1 MLVKDVGE
9 FHLIELLA
17 EKLRTHP
24 VHARKERGFSLRVP
38 IGDDAAAWDETGG
51 TRVLTTDTLVEGVH
65 FRLEHTSW
73 ADLGWKAMAVNLSDL
88 AAMGCR
94 PVYSVVTLG
103 LTGQLPVDGIIEMYR
118 GMMEAAGVYGGAVV
132 GGDVVRAKELLV
144 TVAMYGAALTD
155 GGLTAERP
163 LLTRGAAQP
172 GQQIAVTG
180 TLGCAAGGLRMLE
193 RGMTFDQATSAHL
206 KAAHNRPAPRIAEG
220 TELVRRGVTTAMD
233 ISDGM
238 LGDLGKLC
246 EASGVGAVVR
256 SDLVPVDEHLRH
268 AFADDW
274 LLLAVSG
281 GEDYELLFAAPGNV
295 LDDVAQGL
303 EVPVTVIGETVA
315 EPRRVSLVDSRGQ
328 PVQVGASGWD
338 HFPASS

>member
-1 MLVKDVGE
+1 
-9 FHLIELLA
+9 
-17 EKLRTHP
+17 
-24 VHARKERGFSLRVP
+24 
-38 IGDDAAAWDETGG
+38 
-51 TRVLTTDTLVEGVH
+51 
-65 FRLEHTSW
+65 
-73 ADLGWKAMAVNLSDL
+73 
-88 AAMGCR
+88 
-94 PVYSVVTLG
+94 
-103 LTGQLPVDGIIEMYR
+103 
-118 GMMEAAGVYGGAVV
+118 MEAAGVYGGAVV